1 MFIKDGKTLFGNSGL
16 FFSLLILLVLLYF
29 SYNKC
34 YMNTYYNS
42 EIENFYDVTT
52 PEITSSTDKTD
63 KLPIPDNVRILI
75 EGGTV
80 TLNFTM
86 SNIIGMETPSKFI
99 IVLAQ
104 YDSNKKN
111 TGNNKFYLSN
121 EYEMTS
127 TVAVDTKTYQTNVCS
142 LVDGEPKCQY
152 KFSNLEIRDATG
164 NLFYY
169 KIGISAVYNKYN
181 TPFIMPYNVN
191 TKDTLFTID
200 SSTEMQNKQF
210 TDFLK
215 YQEALDKNKAIPN
228 NYKSTISTADGKYEL
243 IKSQLGNYPNN
254 LLLEEQNINESSLG
268 DLVDKTMA
276 QGIINLN
283 VKM

>member
-16 FFSLLILLVLLYF
+16 IFSLIILIILIYF

-34 YMNTYYNS
+34 YINNQNNQNNKI
-42 EIENFYDVTT
+42 EIENFYNDT
-52 PEITSSTDKTD
+52 
-63 KLPIPDNVRILI
+63 LPSPDNVRIII
-75 EGGTV
+75 EGGSITI
-80 TLNFTM
+80 NFTM
-86 SNIIGMETPSKFI
+86 NNITGIETPSKFI

-104 YDSNKKN
+104 YDNTKKN

-121 EYEMTS
+121 EYELTS

-152 KFSNLEIRDATG
+152 KFNNIDIRDTNG
-164 NLFYY
+164 NLFFY
-169 KIGISAVYNKYN
+169 KIGISAVYANYN
-181 TPFIMPYNVN
+181 SPFVMPYNVN
-191 TKDTLFTID
+191 TKDKLFTIE
-200 SSTEMQNKQF
+200 SSTEMQNKQY

-215 YQEALDKNKAIPN
+215 YQEALDTNKNKSITN
-228 NYKSTISTADGKYEL
+228 NYKSTMSTADGKYEL
-243 IKSQLGNYPNN
+243 IKSQLGNYPDN
-254 LLLEEQNINESSLG
+254 LLLDTQTINETSFN
-268 DLVDKTMA
+268 DLLDKTMA

>member
-127 TVAVDTKTYQTNVCS
+127 TVVVDTKTYQTNVCS

>member
-215 YQEALDKNKAIPN
+215 YQEALDKNKSIPN
-228 NYKSTISTADGKYEL
+228 NYKSTMSTADGKYEL

>member
-52 PEITSSTDKTD
+52 PEITSLTDKTD

>member
-127 TVAVDTKTYQTNVCS
+127 TVVVDTKTYQTNVCS

-215 YQEALDKNKAIPN
+215 YQEALDKNKSIPN
-228 NYKSTISTADGKYEL
+228 NYKSTMSTADGKYEL

>member
-16 FFSLLILLVLLYF
+16 VFSLLILLILLYF

-34 YMNTYYNS
+34 YRISNINNETNKI
-42 EIENFYDVTT
+42 ELENFETNTLPNTT
-52 PEITSSTDKTD
+52 
-63 KLPIPDNVRILI
+63 LPSPDDVRILI

-80 TLNFTM
+80 TINFTM
-86 SNIIGMETPSKFI
+86 NNIIGVETPSKFI

-104 YDSNKKN
+104 YDMNKKN

-121 EYEMTS
+121 EYELTS
-127 TVAVDTKTYQTNVCS
+127 TVSVDTKTYQTNVCS

-152 KFSNLEIRDATG
+152 KFSNLDIRDENN

-169 KIGISAVYNKYN
+169 KIGISAVYKNYN
-181 TPFIMPYNVN
+181 SPFVMPYNVN
-191 TKDTLFTID
+191 TKDQLFTID
-200 SSTEMQNKQF
+200 ASTEMQNKQYV
-210 TDFLK
+210 DFLK
-215 YQEALDKNKAIPN
+215 YQEALDTNKNKSIAN

-243 IKSQLGNYPNN
+243 IKSQLGNYPDN
-254 LLLEEQNINESSLG
+254 LLLDEQTINETSLG
-268 DLVDKTMA
+268 DLLDKTMA

>member
-1 MFIKDGKTLFGNSGL
+1 
-16 FFSLLILLVLLYF
+16 
-29 SYNKC
+29 
-34 YMNTYYNS
+34 MNTYYNS